1 MRWIRLPFFS
11 PSTHRARFAALAG
24 GAAAC
29 GLWLTACSPKAAEGP
44 APAAAAFAGAA
55 ESRSG
60 AGDGIVLVREKR
72 HDFPD
77 KFAATIRESQ
87 ARCFEAKAVVAKAQG
102 WAFDPAA
109 ERLTDLE
116 IAALDTERTEEY
128 FSGKR
133 YAKIITGMH
142 YFPASMQ
149 PTREGTCKPVPQPFK
164 SAEVRND
171 SACELMVIEYDPA
184 NKTGTRQRLKGDC
197 RSAPEAPVQA
207 GDLVVVP
214 GTTSQ
219 CQWTA
224 PPGGNAALARLAVPE
239 CTLVPSPIHAGT
251 GRPLVAIRKMPE
263 FLRQSTKALPGTEVT
278 DMQSLVS
285 TEQAVE
291 VGVGVRVPAEK
302 FDWPADSLGFPLSE

>member
-1 MRWIRLPFFS
+1 MRWARLPFFS
-11 PSTHRARFAALAG
+11 PPTDFARFAASAG
-24 GAAAC
+24 GAVVCA
-29 GLWLTACSPKAAEGP
+29 LWLTACSPKAAEGP
-44 APAAAAFAGAA
+44 APTAAASAGA
-55 ESRSG
+55 EENRSG

-77 KFAATIRESQ
+77 KFAATIREIQS
-87 ARCFEAKAVVAKAQG
+87 RCFEAKAVIAKAQG

-142 YFPASMQ
+142 YSPAEME

-164 SAEVRND
+164 SAEVRD
-171 SACELMVIEYDPA
+171 DGSCAAMLVEYDLA
-184 NKTGTRQRLKGDC
+184 NKTGKRDRLKGDC
-197 RSAPEAPVQA
+197 RSAPEVPVQA
-207 GDLVVVP
+207 GDPVAVP
-214 GTTSQ
+214 GTTAQ
-219 CQWTA
+219 CRWTA

-239 CTLVPSPIHAGT
+239 CTLVPSPVHAGT

-263 FLRQSTKALPGTEVT
+263 FLRQSTKALPGTQVI
-278 DMQSLVS
+278 DPQSLVS

-302 FDWPADSLGFPLSE
+302 FDWPTDSVGFPLGE